1 MIKEY
6 FNSRISALLELFRK
20 NPILAIISMLFFIF
34 YSLPVLKLYFI
45 NQSMHSLL
53 LYGSYASILSIAVF
67 YFANKKVERIKQKS
81 VFKDNNYLKGLDI
94 PKCLFIIWGT
104 SLLALFLSAFFS
116 IIVDFFSVLFSLL
129 NIVIPGNEKA
139 TAISSFVLSIAIV
152 FLLFN
157 NAINRQLVK

>member
-67 YFANKKVERIKQKS
+67 YFANKKQ
-81 VFKDNNYLKGLDI
+81 
-94 PKCLFIIWGT
+94 
-104 SLLALFLSAFFS
+104 
-116 IIVDFFSVLFSLL
+116 
-129 NIVIPGNEKA
+129 
-139 TAISSFVLSIAIV
+139 
-152 FLLFN
+152 LLFQ
-157 NAINRQLVK
+157 ILLV

>member
-20 NPILAIISMLFFIF
+20 NP
-34 YSLPVLKLYFI
+34 
-45 NQSMHSLL
+45 
-53 LYGSYASILSIAVF
+53 ILSIAVF

-104 SLLALFLSAFFS
+104 SLLALFLSAYFS
-116 IIVDFFSVLFSLL
+116 IIFDFFSVLFSLL

-139 TAISSFVLSIAIV
+139 TAISSFVL
-152 FLLFN
+152 
-157 NAINRQLVK
+157 